1 MLQRVYRLREEI
13 ATFLEQKNINAA
25 EFRNQKWVYNL
36 AFLVDVTSH
45 LNKLNLQLQGKQQ
58 LIHEMWSYIRAF
70 TTKLRLWEGQLESGN
85 YAHFPTLQENKPTS
99 STPFVSVIQ
108 HLKTEFL
115 SRFGDIRSLENDI
128 KLFCTPF
135 DVQVDTLQEK
145 YQMELVEL
153 QGSDELKSKFH
164 AEGVLLFDFY
174 KKYLEYK
181 QYPNL
186 INHAKKMASMFGS
199 TYVCEQLFS
208 FMKVTKSKLRAQ
220 HNDGHL
226 QDILLLA
233 TSNLTP
239 DLHKLSSQKQHQIS
253 H

>member
-99 STPFVSVIQ
+99 STPFVSVTQ

-153 QGSDELKSKFH
+153 QGSDKLISKFH

-199 TYVCEQLFS
+199 TYLVC
-208 FMKVTKSKLRAQ
+208 V
-220 HNDGHL
+220 
-226 QDILLLA
+226 
-233 TSNLTP
+233 
-239 DLHKLSSQKQHQIS
+239 
-253 H
+253 